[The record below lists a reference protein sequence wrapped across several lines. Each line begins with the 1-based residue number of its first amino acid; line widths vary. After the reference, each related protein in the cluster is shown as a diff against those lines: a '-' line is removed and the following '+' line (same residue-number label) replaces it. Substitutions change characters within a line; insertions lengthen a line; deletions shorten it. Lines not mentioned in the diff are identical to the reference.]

1 MDVLTEGF
9 YMSRMRCVL
18 CAMTAATLLFASA
31 AIARAG
37 ELQLTIANGRVTLVA
52 DSVPL
57 RTILTEWA
65 RIGQTRIVN
74 GEKLTGAPLTLR
86 LIDVPEAQALDIV
99 LRSASGYMAA
109 PRPAGMAGASQ
120 YDRVVIL
127 ASSRPTGG
135 PAPAPN
141 FQNVNPRFQTPP
153 PMIQP
158 VEGEDGDDEEV
169 VDDDAAPRVLPPGF
183 QAQPGIPIQV
193 PPQPG
198 ATMTP
203 GTMTPNMT
211 PQQQLQLQ
219 QQMQQMQMQPQPGQ
233 VFAPVTSPRPGPVPV
248 PQQPPQ
254 DPNKP
259 IPR

>member
-1 MDVLTEGF
+1 
-9 YMSRMRCVL
+9 
-18 CAMTAATLLFASA
+18 
-31 AIARAG
+31 
-37 ELQLTIANGRVTLVA
+37 
-52 DSVPL
+52 
-57 RTILTEWA
+57 
-65 RIGQTRIVN
+65 
-74 GEKLTGAPLTLR
+74 
-86 LIDVPEAQALDIV
+86 
-99 LRSASGYMAA
+99 MAA
-109 PRPAGMAGASQ
+109 PRPAGLAGASQ

-141 FQNVNPRFQTPP
+141 FQNANPRFQVPP

-158 VEGEDGDDEEV
+158 VDAEDGDEEP

-198 ATMTP
+198 
-203 GTMTPNMT
+203 GLT
-211 PQQQLQLQ
+211 PQQQLQMQ
-219 QQMQQMQMQPQPGQ
+219 QQMQQMQPQPGQ

-248 PQQPPQ
+248 PQQPPPQ

>member
-1 MDVLTEGF
+1 
-9 YMSRMRCVL
+9 MSRLRFVL
-18 CAMTAATLLFASA
+18 CAMTAATLFSASA
-31 AIARAG
+31 AMARAG

-57 RTILTEWA
+57 RTILSEWA

-109 PRPAGMAGASQ
+109 PRPAGVAGSSQ

-127 ASSRPTGG
+127 ASSRPTSG
-135 PAPAPN
+135 PAPATPN
-141 FQNVNPRFQTPP
+141 FQNPRFQAPP

-158 VEGEDGDDEEV
+158 VDGEEGDEEEV
-169 VDDDAAPRVLPPGF
+169 NDDSAPTRVLPPGF

-193 PPQPG
+193 PPPN
-198 ATMTP
+198 
-203 GTMTPNMT
+203 MTPNMT
-211 PQQQLQLQ
+211 PQQQLQMQQQ
-219 QQMQQMQMQPQPGQ
+219 QQMQQMQPQPGQ
-233 VFAPVTSPRPGPVPV
+233 VFAPVTSPRPGPVPI
-248 PQQPPQ
+248 PQQPQ

>member
-1 MDVLTEGF
+1 MNRL
-9 YMSRMRCVL
+9 RCVL
-18 CAMTAATLLFASA
+18 CAMTTATLLFPNA
-31 AIARAG
+31 AIAGAG

-57 RTILTEWA
+57 RTILSEWA

-86 LIDVPEAQALDIV
+86 LIDVPEVQALDIV
-99 LRSASGYMAA
+99 LRSASGYLAA

-141 FQNVNPRFQTPP
+141 FQNNPRFQAPP
-153 PMIQP
+153 PMLQP
-158 VEGEDGDDEEV
+158 VEGEDGGDEE
-169 VDDDAAPRVLPPGF
+169 VDDDATAPTRVLPPGF
-183 QAQPGIPIQV
+183 QAQPGIPVQV
-193 PPQPG
+193 PPPVPG
-198 ATMTP
+198 
-203 GTMTPNMT
+203 GLT
-211 PQQQLQLQ
+211 PQQQLQMQ
-219 QQMQQMQMQPQPGQ
+219 QQMQQMQPQPGQ
-233 VFAPVTSPRPGPVPV
+233 VFAPVTAPRPGPVPV

>member
-1 MDVLTEGF
+1 MDMT
-9 YMSRMRCVL
+9 RMRSAL
-18 CAMTAATLLFASA
+18 CALTAATLFVASA
-31 AIARAG
+31 GIARAG

-57 RTILTEWA
+57 RTVLSEWA
-65 RIGQTRIVN
+65 RIGQTKIVN
-74 GEKLTGAPLTLR
+74 AEKLTGAPLTLR
-86 LIDVPEAQALDIV
+86 LHDVPEAQALDIV

-109 PRPAGMAGASQ
+109 PRPAGNPGASQ

-127 ASSRPTGG
+127 ASSRPTSG
-135 PAPAPN
+135 PAPANPA
-141 FQNVNPRFQTPP
+141 FQNLNPRFQTPP

-158 VEGEDGDDEEV
+158 VDDDEDDAE
-169 VDDDAAPRVLPPGF
+169 VDDEAMPNRVLPPGF
-183 QAQPGIPIQV
+183 QAQPGIPVQM
-193 PPQPG
+193 PPPAG
-198 ATMTP
+198 
-203 GTMTPNMT
+203 MT

-219 QQMQQMQMQPQPGQ
+219 QQMQQMQPPPGQ
-233 VFAPVTSPRPGPVPV
+233 VFAPVTSPRPGPVPI